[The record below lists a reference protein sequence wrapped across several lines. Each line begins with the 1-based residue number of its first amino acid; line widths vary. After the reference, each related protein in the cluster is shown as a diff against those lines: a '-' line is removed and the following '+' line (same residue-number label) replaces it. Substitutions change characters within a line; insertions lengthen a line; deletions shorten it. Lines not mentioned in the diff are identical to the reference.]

1 MSVDYIAPVVV
12 GNLGFFPTDA
22 LFAAWEDASS
32 TLDPETGLKVVN
44 LDKVVCMEGDRTCSA
59 LRSGDLPAL
68 CAGLLRMIQH
78 ETVAGKPDLLCG
90 VMGAELKAGTE
101 AGKADEELLLQVKR
115 ALVRATAEYLFR
127 CPNHGG
133 LSFSEQWSVFPI
145 QRMLANPQPRAAG
158 ASPLGD
164 EEEEEDGGGS
174 VAGSSA
180 SVLGNKRGRAAD
192 DSLSSLMEAI
202 DADEGARGGSSG
214 SARSSSAPGKQ
225 LKTHISVPSQV
236 SDTRNA
242 VRCHPP
248 CFPCLAPAFSLDSAV
263 PFGHIILTPFRP
275 SGDGAACHCSLEG
288 SFSALSLPFRLF
300 SPPPVVAGASM
311 YLRLCVRLPGG
322 WHFVF
327 VEFRRVL
334 LMFR

>member
-101 AGKADEELLLQVKR
+101 AGKTDEELLLQVKR

-236 SDTRNA
+236 RDARNV

-248 CFPCLAPAFSLDSAV
+248 CFPLLGARL
-263 PFGHIILTPFRP
+263 LTRFRRP
-275 SGDGAACHCSLEG
+275 VRAYYPHTLSPQRGRRR
-288 SFSALSLPFRLF
+288 LSLFAGRKFLRILSPIPLIQ
-300 SPPPVVAGASM
+300 PPPCSRGRQYVSTLVCSITRWVA
-311 YLRLCVRLPGG
+311 LCVR
-322 WHFVF
+322 
-327 VEFRRVL
+327 RVSACVIDV
-334 LMFR
+334 